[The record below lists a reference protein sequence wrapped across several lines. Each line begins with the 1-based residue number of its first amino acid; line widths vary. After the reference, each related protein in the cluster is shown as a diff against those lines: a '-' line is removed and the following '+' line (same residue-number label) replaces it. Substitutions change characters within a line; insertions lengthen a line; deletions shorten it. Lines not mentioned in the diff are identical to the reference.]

1 MKTLQHHIRLIGFL
15 LAMAIIFFSY
25 CCQHVFNFQPCL
37 LCTMQRGVFA
47 ALAAVFFLA
56 FAHQYFKGPA
66 RFYGLITA
74 LLSILGVVVSGRQL
88 YLQSLPPQPNE
99 VCIPGISYLFH
110 QLPFLDAVKM
120 IFTSSQE
127 CGRVEWVFLNISM
140 AGWSLIF
147 FVVFF
152 ILSLI
157 MLTKS
162 AQK

>member
-25 CCQHVFNFQPCL
+25 CCQHVFNFRPCL
-37 LCTMQRGVFA
+37 LCTMQRGVFV

-66 RFYGLITA
+66 RFYGVITA
-74 LLSILGVVVSGRQL
+74 LLSMLGAAFSGRQL

-99 VCIPGISYLFH
+99 MCIPGISFLFH

-127 CGRVEWVFLNISM
+127 CGRVEWVFMHISM

-152 ILSLI
+152 ILSI
-157 MLTKS
+157 VMLVQKS
-162 AQK
+162 R